1 MPTSLPRQPAEPDP
15 AAAPAVDTQEHY
27 AAPRRASGGP
37 KVRHRQRPQRAPRAG
52 TTARRA
58 VGLLALVSGLLA
70 MLAGSVGAGNDETVH
85 RVEIHDEIDL
95 GLAPYL
101 ERSLQ
106 RAEEADAAAVLIDID
121 TPGGRLDAVLQMRDA
136 LLRTPVPTIAF
147 VDSTAFS
154 AGALVALASE
164 QVHMTSS
171 GVIGAATP
179 VDGGTGAPA
188 DPKVV
193 SAVRSTF
200 RATAEERGR
209 DPLVAEAM
217 VDPDVEVEGLVAAGE
232 LLSMTA
238 SEALEWAI
246 ADAISADTD
255 EVLAAAGL
263 GDATL
268 VESDPSLAERLVRF
282 ITNPVLASL
291 LLTLGMW
298 LVVGDLLSGGVGVP
312 AAVGAGLLAV
322 FFWGHLLAGLAGW
335 EDVALVVLGLV
346 LILVELLVVPGF
358 GIPGILG
365 LAALLGGS
373 FLAMLNR
380 DFDFVEGAQM
390 VRAGTVVGVSFA
402 AIVLGTIAM
411 LVHLSRSSGPPG
423 LVLATRLGGTSPVT
437 ERAGGGWLRWFGSG
451 GGVLA
456 SERTRAEPD
465 ETDAA
470 GAGRLAAGT
479 RGVALTDLRPAGV
492 VEIDGERVDV
502 VSEGGWI
509 SAGEDVE
516 LVRDEGYRRVVR
528 RARDRPAP

>member
-1 MPTSLPRQPAEPDP
+1 
-15 AAAPAVDTQEHY
+15 V
-27 AAPRRASGGP
+27 
-37 KVRHRQRPQRAPRAG
+37 
-52 TTARRA
+52 
-58 VGLLALVSGLLA
+58 VGHLVVASGLLA
-70 MLAGSVGAGNDETVH
+70 MLAGAVGASNEASVH

-101 ERSLQ
+101 D
-106 RAEEADAAAVLIDID
+106 RALEQAEAQDAAAVLIDID

-147 VDSTAFS
+147 VDTTAFS

-164 QVHMTSS
+164 QIHMTSS
-171 GVIGAATP
+171 AVMGAATP

-200 RATAEERGR
+200 RATAEQRGR
-209 DPLVAEAM
+209 DPEVAEAM

-232 LLSMTA
+232 LLSLTA
-238 SEALEWAI
+238 SEALEWEM

-268 VESDPSLAERLVRF
+268 VASDPSLAERLVRF

-335 EDVALVVLGLV
+335 EDVALVVVGLV

-380 DFDFVEGAQM
+380 DFDFVEGSQM

-402 AIVLGTIAM
+402 AIVVGTIAM

-423 LVLATRLGGTSPVT
+423 LVLAARLGGTSPVT
-437 ERAGGGWLRWFGSG
+437 ERASGGWLRWFGSG

-456 SERTRAEPD
+456 SERQRPD
-465 ETDAA
+465 PEHDGPSDAPR
-470 GAGRLAAGT
+470 RLPHGT
-479 RGVALTDLRPAGV
+479 RGVALTDLRPSGV
-492 VEIDGERVDV
+492 VEIEGERVDV

-509 SAGEDVE
+509 RGGDQVE
-516 LVRDEGYRRVVR
+516 VVRDEGYRRVVR
-528 RARDRPAP
+528 RAGPDPSP